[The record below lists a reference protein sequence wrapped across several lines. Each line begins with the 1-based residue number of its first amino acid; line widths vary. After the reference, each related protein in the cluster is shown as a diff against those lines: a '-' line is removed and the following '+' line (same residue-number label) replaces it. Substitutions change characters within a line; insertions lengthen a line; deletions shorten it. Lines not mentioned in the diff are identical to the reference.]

1 MVEVASKADIGYQ
14 DELWIGRTVDET
26 TTWTQILGIT
36 ELAAPQKVPE
46 DIDVT
51 HMQSPG
57 RSRETIPGLLA
68 IGDWS
73 QDLQYWPG
81 EAHDTLLE
89 ELAADTEAGEREL
102 VLIEFLF
109 ATGATPKRRT
119 YSGYVNE
126 YTPNASVGEV
136 RTVTLGLKLFDR
148 QATNDR
154 VIA

>member
-1 MVEVASKADIGYQ
+1 VVEVASKADIGYQ
-14 DELWIGRTVDET
+14 DELWIGRTVSST

-36 ELAAPQKVPE
+36 ELAAPSKVPD

-89 ELAADTEAGEREL
+89 DLAEQTETGDREI
-102 VLIEFLF
+102 VQIEFLF
-109 ATGATPKRRT
+109 ATGATPVRRT

-126 YTPNASVGEV
+126 YTPQGSVGEI

-148 QATNDR
+148 VTPNPR
-154 VIA
+154 TIA